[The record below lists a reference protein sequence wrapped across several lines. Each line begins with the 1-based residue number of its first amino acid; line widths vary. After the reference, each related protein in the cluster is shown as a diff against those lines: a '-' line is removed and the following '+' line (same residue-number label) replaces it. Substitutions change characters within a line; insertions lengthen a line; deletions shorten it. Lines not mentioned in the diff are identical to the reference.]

1 MRLFKP
7 VQVRFL
13 SDVQHLVDLNGKL
26 KTKKFNAMVA
36 SIDSATG
43 LGPIRRSTR
52 IREVGFSD
60 LADGTNDDVA
70 IIGKVICSV
79 HSGESVPL

>member
-1 MRLFKP
+1 M
-7 VQVRFL
+7 
-13 SDVQHLVDLNGKL
+13 SDVQHLVELKGKL
-26 KTKKFNAMVA
+26 KTKRFNAMVA
-36 SIDSATG
+36 SIDAATA

-52 IREVGFSD
+52 TREVAFSD

-79 HSGESVPL
+79 HSSESVPL